1 MVQLKG
7 SEYERSVLQWIYEDT
22 EDIVRHLYKQFDD
35 IKRESDKLLTP
46 PKPTKRSKVSKMV
59 VEEDEN

>member
-7 SEYERSVLQWIYEDT
+7 SEYEIIVLQWIYEDT
-22 EDIVRHLYKQFDD
+22 EDIIRYLKKYFDK

-59 VEEDEN
+59 VEEGEN